1 MVELISVPPQQ
12 KLGTK
17 AKVPLDLLVGQV
29 LDYLR
34 DHPRGETVEDLA
46 ANIEVP
52 AANIRKILGIIATVT
67 SKVAPLFLDNPGAKV
82 HLLLTRSP
90 KGTITAVRFEVAP
103 PGPVEADAGTED
115 YAEPESLPGQKP
127 TYTMGPADVTEIQ
140 RVWKLYKATGRAFRH
155 EEATRLNPLCEKFPY
170 LFTLNAARTGIL
182 PTMALFTV
190 ARTLDEYAS
199 LGRLPDAI
207 ETPVAII
214 TFEGRT

>member
-1 MVELISVPPQQ
+1 MVETIQVPSPARTQP
-12 KLGTK
+12 K
-17 AKVPLDLLVGQV
+17 AKVPLDVLVGNV
-29 LDYLR
+29 LNYLKNQ
-34 DHPRGETVEDLA
+34 PSGETVEDLA
-46 ANIEVP
+46 ANMEVP

-90 KGTITAVRFEVAP
+90 KGAITAARFEVAP
-103 PGPVEADAGTED
+103 PGPVEGDAGTKGN
-115 YAEPESLPGQKP
+115 AEPGSLPGQKP

-170 LFTLNAARTGIL
+170 LFTFNAAKTGIL

-190 ARTLDEYAS
+190 AKTIEEYAS

-207 ETPVAII
+207 ETAVAII
-214 TFEGRT
+214 TFEGGA